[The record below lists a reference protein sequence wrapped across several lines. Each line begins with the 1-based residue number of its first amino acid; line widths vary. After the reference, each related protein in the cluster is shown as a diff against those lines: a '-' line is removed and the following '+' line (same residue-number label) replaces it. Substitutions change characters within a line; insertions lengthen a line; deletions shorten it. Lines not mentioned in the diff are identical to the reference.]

1 MLRSRCQSRFEVRM
15 ISSDLTPRHRLGQ
28 IAPFVGVPPSKS
40 SASGVLRAIRAGTER
55 LRAGGF
61 DRLVNLRSGQK
72 SLPTTSLLACR
83 CTDQRSVRTFP
94 SCGTR
99 WLEACSFCGRVTP
112 VHSGDSGHMTMS
124 MTRHK
129 TTRLGSVLLATFG
142 FSALALSGAARADQ
156 IHFERGV
163 GSNQEWKQMYRV
175 AEPNM
180 HDVLQRYGGHW
191 DRFVT
196 VTADAGREIV
206 THNDWVP
213 DHGPGSVVAFV
224 DQLYEIEDYQ
234 VLDGVI
240 HLAYEPYGPPDNGSG
255 PGLQPGG
262 DGPSG
267 PADPEPE
274 DRHIPK
280 GSESTS
286 SEPYRVSRRP
296 HCLGGW
302 GLWDVQ
308 VGFLRKCANVPS
320 GWSRSTG
327 RPTPQ
332 RGRCCSR
339 WRRSSAARRR
349 RGGRGCGR
357 RSVMLGIGRA

>member
-1 MLRSRCQSRFEVRM
+1 
-15 ISSDLTPRHRLGQ
+15 
-28 IAPFVGVPPSKS
+28 
-40 SASGVLRAIRAGTER
+40 
-55 LRAGGF
+55 
-61 DRLVNLRSGQK
+61 
-72 SLPTTSLLACR
+72 
-83 CTDQRSVRTFP
+83 
-94 SCGTR
+94 
-99 WLEACSFCGRVTP
+99 
-112 VHSGDSGHMTMS
+112 
-124 MTRHK
+124 
-129 TTRLGSVLLATFG
+129 
-142 FSALALSGAARADQ
+142 
-156 IHFERGV
+156 
-163 GSNQEWKQMYRV
+163 MYRV

-286 SEPYRVSRRP
+286 SSSSSTKDPGPYYPPAGPNPLNPFNDPPYVDP
-296 HCLGGW
+296 PYV
-302 GLWDVQ
+302 DPPY
-308 VGFLRKCANVPS
+308 VPP
-320 GWSRSTG
+320 GD
-327 RPTPQ
+327 PPY
-332 RGRCCSR
+332 
-339 WRRSSAARRR
+339 
-349 RGGRGCGR
+349 
-357 RSVMLGIGRA
+357 VPPDPPE

>member
-55 LRAGGF
+55 LRADGF

-72 SLPTTSLLACR
+72 SLPTTSLLACL

-286 SEPYRVSRRP
+286 SSSSSTKDPGPYYPPAGPNPLNPFNDPPYVDPPYVPPGDPPYVPPDPPEQVPVPEPGTLLLFGTGLAALVCRQRR
-296 HCLGGW
+296 
-302 GLWDVQ
+302 
-308 VGFLRKCANVPS
+308 
-320 GWSRSTG
+320 
-327 RPTPQ
+327 Q
-332 RGRCCSR
+332 R
-339 WRRSSAARRR
+339 
-349 RGGRGCGR
+349 
-357 RSVMLGIGRA
+357 